1 MQTLPPV
8 TGLRLRRLTFLGPH
22 KPAASVSFGPGLN
35 VLYGA
40 SDTGKS
46 FVVEAI
52 DFMMGGKPPL
62 REIPERVGY
71 DRIVL
76 GLETLQGVAYT
87 IMRSIDGGA
96 FQLYEGLRDV
106 LPGEEAQPKVLAEQH
121 SEKNETNLSTFLLG
135 HCGLAGK
142 RVRRNARGETNSLS
156 FRNIARLM
164 IVTETEITQQRS
176 PLSDG
181 NVVADTS
188 NLSTFKLLLTGVDD
202 SALVTSAL
210 REPEELS
217 RDAQLQ
223 LLDQL
228 LSDYRDRLKELT
240 KSPNELEEQLQ
251 KIDFSLKQHAGQ
263 LSATEVEFQQAATR
277 RRELRKKLEESRD
290 RRNEVGALLTRF
302 SLLDRHYSS
311 DIERL
316 RAIEEGGT
324 LFSILGS
331 ASCPLC
337 GAEPA
342 HQRANA
348 ECDGNIDAVVEAARK
363 EIAKIEL
370 LRSELDVTMTNLNR
384 EAVSFDRR
392 LPAVVAELNQISGHV
407 DQLIA
412 PKLAKLR
419 SSYSEFADK
428 RGEVRE
434 ALALLT
440 TVQDIERRRIAL
452 EKGQNDQGQSPVAQ
466 GDIPTSVAEGFAQ
479 CIEAILKQ
487 WHFPEGGRV
496 YFDSKTRDIVI
507 AGKQRIARGKGLR
520 AITHAA
526 FTLGLLDYCRAQAT
540 PHPGFVILDSPL
552 LAYREPDGTDDDLTG
567 TDLKEQFYSYLQSLP
582 EDRQVIVVENT
593 DPPPVIKSLEQVKMF
608 SKNPHSGRYGLFPF
622 VAPVARDDDETSL
635 A

>member
-1 MQTLPPV
+1 MAKPAS
-8 TGLRLRRLTFLGPH
+8 GLRLRRLAFFGPS
-22 KPAASVSFGPGLN
+22 KPSAFVTFGPGLN

-46 FVVEAI
+46 FIVEAI

-71 DRIVL
+71 DRVL
-76 GLETLQGVAYT
+76 LALETMQGEAYT
-87 IMRSIDGGA
+87 IVRSIDGGA
-96 FQLYEGLRDV
+96 FLLYEGLLDEPPGDDV
-106 LPGEEAQPKVLAEQH
+106 QPRVLAEQH
-121 SEKNETNLSTFLLG
+121 SEKNDTNLSTFLLG
-135 HCGLAGK
+135 HCGLDGK

-202 SALVTSAL
+202 SALVTSAQ

-228 LSDYRDRLKELT
+228 LGDYRDRLKELT
-240 KSPNELEEQLQ
+240 KNPNELEEQLQ
-251 KIDFSLKQHAGQ
+251 KIDASLNQHASQ
-263 LSATEVEFQQAATR
+263 LGATEAEFQQAASR
-277 RRELRKKLEESRD
+277 RRDLRKKLEESKD
-290 RRNEVGALLTRF
+290 RRNEVGALLERF
-302 SLLDRHYSS
+302 SLLDRHYAS
-311 DIERL
+311 DIGRL

-324 LFSILGS
+324 LFGVLGS

-337 GAEPA
+337 GAEPT
-342 HQRANA
+342 HQRASA
-348 ECDGNIDAVVEAARK
+348 DCDGNIDAVVAAARK

-370 LRSELDVTMTNLNR
+370 LRAELAVTIRDLTR
-384 EAVSFDRR
+384 EGASFDRR
-392 LPAVVAELNQISGHV
+392 MPAVVDELKEISGQV

-412 PKLAKLR
+412 PKLARLR

-440 TVQDIERRRIAL
+440 TVQDIERRRADL
-452 EKGQNDQGQSPVAQ
+452 ERGQDERGASTVAQ

-479 CIEAILKQ
+479 CVETILKT

-496 YFDSKTRDIVI
+496 FFDAKSRDLVI

-526 FTLGLLDYCRAQAT
+526 FTLGLLDYCRTNAT

-552 LAYREPDGTDDDLTG
+552 LAYREPDGADDDLTG
-567 TDLKEQFYSYLQSLP
+567 TDLKEQFYTYLQSLTG
-582 EDRQVIVVENT
+582 DRQVIVVENT
-593 DPPPVIKSLEQVKMF
+593 DPPPAIKVLDQVKMF
-608 SKNPHSGRYGLFPF
+608 SKNPNSGRYGLFPF
-622 VAPVARDDDETSL
+622 AGSTPARTDLNSEP
-635 A
+635 